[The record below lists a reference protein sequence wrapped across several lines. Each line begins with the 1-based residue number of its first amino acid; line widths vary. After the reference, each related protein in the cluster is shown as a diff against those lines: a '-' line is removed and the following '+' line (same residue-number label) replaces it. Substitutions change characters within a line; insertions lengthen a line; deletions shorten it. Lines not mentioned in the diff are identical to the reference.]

1 MIKSCLR
8 AIYVS
13 YQGNDN
19 SYKKTSNWYLQP
31 KLIYF
36 KFVDAT
42 VKRDPLVTLDLKIS
56 VLQVIKID
64 MISAA
69 YNQPL
74 QQMDECQS
82 TSAVGRQT
90 VLSLPYSLV
99 RANLSTLYFFYLT
112 IFPYSRYH
120 QDWQQ
125 WNNILLLSCAYISVC
140 VCVCVCVC
148 VPSTFN
154 NLNCLFEKTILLC
167 HYPPVLYSFNR
178 YFRALKWS

>member
-1 MIKSCLR
+1 MIT
-8 AIYVS
+8 AI
-13 YQGNDN
+13 
-19 SYKKTSNWYLQP
+19 KKTRNWYHQP

-125 WNNILLLSCAYISVC
+125 WNNVLLLSCAYISVC

-148 VPSTFN
+148 V
-154 NLNCLFEKTILLC
+154 
-167 HYPPVLYSFNR
+167 
-178 YFRALKWS
+178 